1 MLILT
6 SSGTVEG
13 QIILSDLKIDLQHVY
28 VQHRQPR
35 FQGACQDILLE
46 RNSGHLISET
56 SIS

>member
-6 SSGTVEG
+6 SSGIIEG
-13 QIILSDLKIDLQHVY
+13 QIILSDLQIDLQHVY

-35 FQGACQDILLE
+35 FQGACQEIVLE
-46 RNSGHLISET
+46 RNLDHCISEA